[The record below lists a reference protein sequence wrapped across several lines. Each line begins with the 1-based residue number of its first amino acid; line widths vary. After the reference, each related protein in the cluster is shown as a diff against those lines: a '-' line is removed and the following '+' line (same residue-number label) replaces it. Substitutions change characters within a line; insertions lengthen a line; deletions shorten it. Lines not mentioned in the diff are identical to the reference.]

1 MAKLLS
7 MPAPTQASRP
17 QSEDEFIGGAGIVPS
32 PQVDEISPAAPET
45 IESTATK
52 VDVRAAGRSAKSTDK
67 ARKMSAPVLEEDK
80 DKDELVSM
88 TFRLPRRMIN
98 ALVERARIDERS
110 ASQVL
115 RRLLKPL
122 DI

>member
-1 MAKLLS
+1 

-17 QSEDEFIGGAGIVPS
+17 QSEDEFIGGAGLVPS
-32 PQVDEISPAAPET
+32 APVDETSPAAPET
-45 IESTATK
+45 TESTAAK
-52 VDVRAAGRSAKSTDK
+52 VDLRAVAAVGRSAKSTDK
-67 ARKMSAPVLEEDK
+67 PRKVSAPVVEEDK
-80 DKDELVSM
+80 DKDKEELVSM
-88 TFRLPRRMIN
+88 TFRLPRRMID